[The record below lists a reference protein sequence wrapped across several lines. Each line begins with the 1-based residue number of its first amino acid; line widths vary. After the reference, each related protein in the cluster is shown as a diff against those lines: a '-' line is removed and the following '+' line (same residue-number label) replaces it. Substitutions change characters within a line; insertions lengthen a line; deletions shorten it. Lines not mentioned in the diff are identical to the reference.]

1 MMVVPPPRAM
11 MPWSSSLPA
20 TERVVKSIATPSDV
34 TNSKPA
40 ANCQVLFL
48 TRCITCSFGATR
60 SRQPPLKAA
69 PRGAIAFATEI
80 VFVLLPKDVE
90 ACAICI
96 HARDSVRAVPVRHE
110 AFRRDDT
117 LDDPRARSGAMA
129 ADAEDSVAS
138 IRVLDCK
145 DGVPVGGVRANEVG
159 QDEELKDIE
168 FPAREAGNPVRAASR
183 DRARVRAAIV
193 CHPGAAA
200 RDGAGHSSARRR
212 RNKGS

>member
-48 TRCITCSFGATR
+48 TCCITYSFGATR
-60 SRQPPLKAA
+60 AREPPLTAA
-69 PRGAIAFATEI
+69 PRVARVFATEI

-90 ACAICI
+90 ARAIGI
-96 HARDSVRAVPVRHE
+96 HVRESVRTVPVRHE

-117 LDDPRARSGAMA
+117 LDDPRVRAGAMA
-129 ADAEDSVAS
+129 ADAEDSAAS

-145 DGVPVGGVRANEVG
+145 DGVPVGCVRTNEVD
-159 QDEELKDIE
+159 QDEELKI
-168 FPAREAGNPVRAASR
+168 
-183 DRARVRAAIV
+183 
-193 CHPGAAA
+193 
-200 RDGAGHSSARRR
+200 
-212 RNKGS
+212 